1 MMGAPCLRNA
11 HEAPLDTMDD
21 LIQKL
26 DFSPD
31 SFRYYLTY
39 VGVFVVLFNQRRFLI
54 KHIPAKQTGGLIKA
68 MGIIRVLMVVVP
80 VLLAGYLLL
89 AG

>member
-1 MMGAPCLRNA
+1 MMGVPCLRNA

-54 KHIPAKQTGGLIKA
+54 KHIPAKQAGGLIKA
-68 MGIIRVLMVVVP
+68 MGIIMVLMVVVP

>member
-1 MMGAPCLRNA
+1 
-11 HEAPLDTMDD
+11 MDD

-31 SFRYYLTY
+31 SFRYYLIY
-39 VGVFVVLFNQRRFLI
+39 VLFFGVLFNQRRFLI
-54 KHIPAKQTGGLIKA
+54 KHIPAKHAGGLIKA
-68 MGIIRVLMVVVP
+68 MGIIMVLMVVIP

>member
-1 MMGAPCLRNA
+1 MWASSWC
-11 HEAPLDTMDD
+11 
-21 LIQKL
+21 
-26 DFSPD
+26 S
-31 SFRYYLTY
+31 S
-39 VGVFVVLFNQRRFLI
+39 RRFLI

-68 MGIIRVLMVVVP
+68 MGIIMVLMVVVP

>member
-1 MMGAPCLRNA
+1 
-11 HEAPLDTMDD
+11 MDD
-21 LIQKL
+21 LLQTL

-31 SFRYYLTY
+31 SFRYDLIY
-39 VGVFVVLFNQRRFLI
+39 VLFFGVLFNQRRFLI
-54 KHIPAKQTGGLIKA
+54 KHIPAKQAGGLIKA
-68 MGIIRVLMVVVP
+68 MGIIMVLMVVVP

>member
-1 MMGAPCLRNA
+1 MMGVPCLRNA

-31 SFRYYLTY
+31 SFRYYLIY
-39 VGVFVVLFNQRRFLI
+39 VLFFGVLFNQRRFLI
-54 KHIPAKQTGGLIKA
+54 KHIPAKHAGGLIKA
-68 MGIIRVLMVVVP
+68 MGIIMVLMVIIP
-80 VLLAGYLLL
+80 VLLAGYLFL

>member
-1 MMGAPCLRNA
+1 
-11 HEAPLDTMDD
+11 MDD

-26 DFSPD
+26 DFSSD

-39 VGVFVVLFNQRRFLI
+39 VLVFVGLFNQRRFLI
-54 KHIPAKQTGGLIKA
+54 KHIPAKHAGGLVKA
-68 MGIIRVLMVVVP
+68 MGVIMVLMVIIP
-80 VLLAGYLLL
+80 VLLAGYLFL

>member
-1 MMGAPCLRNA
+1 
-11 HEAPLDTMDD
+11 MDD

-31 SFRYYLTY
+31 SFRYYLIY
-39 VGVFVVLFNQRRFLI
+39 VLFFGVLFNQRRFLI
-54 KHIPAKQTGGLIKA
+54 KHIPAKHAGGLIKT
-68 MGIIRVLMVVVP
+68 MGIIMVLMVIIP
-80 VLLAGYLLL
+80 VLLAGYLFL

>member
-1 MMGAPCLRNA
+1 
-11 HEAPLDTMDD
+11 MDD

-39 VGVFVVLFNQRRFLI
+39 VLIFVGLFNQRRFLI
-54 KHIPAKQTGGLIKA
+54 KHIPAKQAGWLIKA
-68 MGIIRVLMVVVP
+68 MGVIMVLMVVIP
-80 VLLAGYLLL
+80 VLLAGYLFF

>member
-1 MMGAPCLRNA
+1 
-11 HEAPLDTMDD
+11 MDD

-39 VGVFVVLFNQRRFLI
+39 VLVFVGLFNQRRFLI
-54 KHIPAKQTGGLIKA
+54 KHIPAKRAGGLVKA
-68 MGIIRVLMVVVP
+68 IGVIMVLMVVAP
-80 VLLAGYLLL
+80 VLLAGYLFL

>member
-1 MMGAPCLRNA
+1 
-11 HEAPLDTMDD
+11 MDD

-31 SFRYYLTY
+31 SFRYYLIY
-39 VGVFVVLFNQRRFLI
+39 VLFFGVLFNPRRFLI
-54 KHIPAKQTGGLIKA
+54 KHIPAKHAGGLIKA
-68 MGIIRVLMVVVP
+68 MGIIMVLMVIIP
-80 VLLAGYLLL
+80 VLLAGYLFL

>member
-1 MMGAPCLRNA
+1 
-11 HEAPLDTMDD
+11 MDD

-31 SFRYYLTY
+31 SFRYYLIY
-39 VGVFVVLFNQRRFLI
+39 VLFFGVLFNQRRFLI
-54 KHIPAKQTGGLIKA
+54 KHIPAKHAGGLIKA
-68 MGIIRVLMVVVP
+68 MGVIMVLMVIIP
-80 VLLAGYLLL
+80 VLLAGYLFL

>member
-1 MMGAPCLRNA
+1 
-11 HEAPLDTMDD
+11 MDG

-68 MGIIRVLMVVVP
+68 MGIIMVLMVVVP

>member
-1 MMGAPCLRNA
+1 
-11 HEAPLDTMDD
+11 MDD

-54 KHIPAKQTGGLIKA
+54 KHIPAKQAGRLIKA
-68 MGIIRVLMVVVP
+68 IGIIMVLMVVVP

>member
-1 MMGAPCLRNA
+1 
-11 HEAPLDTMDD
+11 MDD

-31 SFRYYLTY
+31 SFRYYLIY
-39 VGVFVVLFNQRRFLI
+39 VLFFGVLFNQRRFLI
-54 KHIPAKQTGGLIKA
+54 KHIPAKHAGGLIKA
-68 MGIIRVLMVVVP
+68 MGIIMVLMVVVP

>member
-1 MMGAPCLRNA
+1 
-11 HEAPLDTMDD
+11 MDD
-21 LIQKL
+21 LIQTL

-31 SFRYYLTY
+31 SFRYYLIY
-39 VGVFVVLFNQRRFLI
+39 VLFFGVLFNQRRFLI
-54 KHIPAKQTGGLIKA
+54 KHIPAKQAGGLIKA
-68 MGIIRVLMVVVP
+68 MGIIMVLMVVVP

>member
-1 MMGAPCLRNA
+1 
-11 HEAPLDTMDD
+11 MDD

-54 KHIPAKQTGGLIKA
+54 KHIPAKRAGGLVKA
-68 MGIIRVLMVVVP
+68 MGIIMVLMVVVT
-80 VLLAGYLLL
+80 VLLAGYLFL

>member
-1 MMGAPCLRNA
+1 
-11 HEAPLDTMDD
+11 MDD

-54 KHIPAKQTGGLIKA
+54 KHIPAKRAGGLVKA
-68 MGIIRVLMVVVP
+68 LGVIMVLMVVAP
-80 VLLAGYLLL
+80 VLLAGYLFL

>member
-1 MMGAPCLRNA
+1 
-11 HEAPLDTMDD
+11 MDD

-31 SFRYYLTY
+31 SFRYYLIY
-39 VGVFVVLFNQRRFLI
+39 VLFFGVLFNQRRFLL
-54 KHIPAKQTGGLIKA
+54 KHIPAKHAGGLIKA
-68 MGIIRVLMVVVP
+68 MGIIMVLMVIIP
-80 VLLAGYLLL
+80 VLLAGYLFL

>member
-1 MMGAPCLRNA
+1 
-11 HEAPLDTMDD
+11 MDD

-54 KHIPAKQTGGLIKA
+54 KHIPAKRAGGLVKA
-68 MGIIRVLMVVVP
+68 IGVIMVLMVVVP
-80 VLLAGYLLL
+80 VLLAGYLFL

>member
-1 MMGAPCLRNA
+1 
-11 HEAPLDTMDD
+11 MDD

-54 KHIPAKQTGGLIKA
+54 KHIPAKRAGGLVKA
-68 MGIIRVLMVVVP
+68 IGVIMVLMVVAP
-80 VLLAGYLLL
+80 VLLAGYLFL

>member
-1 MMGAPCLRNA
+1 
-11 HEAPLDTMDD
+11 MDD

-31 SFRYYLTY
+31 SFRYYLIY
-39 VGVFVVLFNQRRFLI
+39 VLFFGVLFNQRRFLI
-54 KHIPAKQTGGLIKA
+54 KHIPAKHAGGLIKA
-68 MGIIRVLMVVVP
+68 MGIIMVLMVIIP
-80 VLLAGYLLL
+80 VLLAGYLFL

>member
-1 MMGAPCLRNA
+1 
-11 HEAPLDTMDD
+11 MDD

-31 SFRYYLTY
+31 SFRYYLIY
-39 VGVFVVLFNQRRFLI
+39 VLVFVGLFNQRRFLI
-54 KHIPAKQTGGLIKA
+54 KHIPAKQAGRLIKA
-68 MGIIRVLMVVVP
+68 IGIIMVLMVVVP
-80 VLLAGYLLL
+80 VLLAGYLFL

>member
-1 MMGAPCLRNA
+1 
-11 HEAPLDTMDD
+11 MDD

-26 DFSPD
+26 GFSPD

-39 VGVFVVLFNQRRFLI
+39 VLVFVGLFNQRRFLI
-54 KHIPAKQTGGLIKA
+54 KHIPAKHAGGLVKA
-68 MGIIRVLMVVVP
+68 MGVIMVLMVIIP
-80 VLLAGYLLL
+80 VLLAGYLFL

>member
-1 MMGAPCLRNA
+1 
-11 HEAPLDTMDD
+11 MDD

-31 SFRYYLTY
+31 SFRYYLIY
-39 VGVFVVLFNQRRFLI
+39 VLFFGVLFNQRRFLI

-68 MGIIRVLMVVVP
+68 MGIIMVLMVVVP